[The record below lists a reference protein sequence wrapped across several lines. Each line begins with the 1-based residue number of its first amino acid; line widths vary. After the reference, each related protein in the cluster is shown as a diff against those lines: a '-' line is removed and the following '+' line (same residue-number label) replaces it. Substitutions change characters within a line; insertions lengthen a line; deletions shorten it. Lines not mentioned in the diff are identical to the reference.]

1 MAVYGVRAKREG
13 ERVNENR
20 KQLLAVM
27 VGLER
32 GCVSG
37 MLDAGEMVE
46 EEFLKKSEWV
56 GERGQIQN
64 AASRAAGFVFE
75 NTGISKQNAWY
86 YHALLAHQKI
96 IESDKNRIRANPN
109 VTMAWMNWIIFR
121 EEPAIHSICKEITRT
136 TPRQEFEVIR
146 SGKKKSG
153 QVNNAGGRGKDVNKT
168 PPELPEKWDVEHMHD
183 YFLGLLSASERMFGT
198 GPDKIADGFD
208 SARKRFNV

>member
-32 GCVSG
+32 GCVAG
-37 MLDAGEMVE
+37 MLDAGKMVE
-46 EEFLKKSEWV
+46 DEFLKKSEWV

-109 VTMAWMNWIIFR
+109 VNGRVPRSAVREARNATMIKAKPSISFFLT
-121 EEPAIHSICKEITRT
+121 AIQIPTGRKKR
-136 TPRQEFEVIR
+136 RKLNR
-146 SGKKKSG
+146 S
-153 QVNNAGGRGKDVNKT
+153 Q
-168 PPELPEKWDVEHMHD
+168 
-183 YFLGLLSASERMFGT
+183 
-198 GPDKIADGFD
+198 
-208 SARKRFNV
+208 